1 MMQDSQQMSSTKSF
15 KAKLS
20 TTETKIV
27 VRNLHKV
34 FGNKPE
40 IALEMLKQGMHKDEI
55 FKQTGQVVGVQDA
68 SFEIMKGEIFVL
80 MGLSGSGKSTL
91 IRLLNRLIEPTSGNV
106 IMDGEDV
113 AAMSCERL
121 LDLRRKDMSMVF
133 QSFALLPHLTVLENA
148 AFGLEIAKVPKEERE
163 ARAMVVLEQ
172 VGLAAF
178 AKSTPDKL
186 SGGMQQRVGL
196 ARALAVN
203 PSLLLMDEAF
213 SALDPLRRTEMQD
226 VLMKLQQQEQRT
238 IIFVSHD
245 LEEALRI
252 GDRIC
257 IMEGGRVVQV
267 GTSDEILQ
275 NPADDYVRRFF
286 TGIDVNKFLTA
297 KDVAQ
302 KQQVTIFE
310 GEEDAKGGFKAA
322 LERLRLSDRI
332 FGFLLDNEH
341 KVLGVVSVQSLIDCV
356 DKPDATMRDALLPN
370 LKAITVNGDT
380 PVANLMQLVA
390 ESPCPLAVVDED
402 GEYLGAVT
410 KTVLLRRLCAKAE
423 HERRAA

>member
-1 MMQDSQQMSSTKSF
+1 MQDSQSMNTSPAKSASI
-15 KAKLS
+15 KITDA
-20 TTETKIV
+20 KIV
-27 VRNLHKV
+27 VRNLCKV

-40 IALEMLKQGMHKDEI
+40 VAVKMLKDGMHKDDI
-55 FKQTGQVVGVQDA
+55 QKQTGLVVGVQNA

-91 IRLLNRLIEPTSGNV
+91 IRLLNRLIEPTSGSV

-113 AAMSCERL
+113 AAMSTERL
-121 LDLRRKDMSMVF
+121 LELRRKDMSMVF
-133 QSFALLPHLTVLENA
+133 QSFALLPHLTVIENA
-148 AFGLEIAKVPKEERE
+148 AFGLEIAGIPKEERE

-172 VGLAAF
+172 VGLSAF
-178 AKSTPDKL
+178 ARSTPDKL

-322 LERLRLSDRI
+322 LERLNLHDRVY
-332 FGFLLDNEH
+332 GFVLDSAQH
-341 KVLGVVSVQSLIDCV
+341 VLGVVSVQSLIACV
-356 DKPDATMRDALLPN
+356 DKPDATMRDALLPD
-370 LKAITVNGDT
+370 LKAISVKGDT
-380 PVANLMQLVA
+380 PISNLMQLVA
-390 ESPCPLAVVDED
+390 ESPCPLAVVDD
-402 GEYLGAVT
+402 AGEYLGAVT
-410 KTVLLRRLCAKAE
+410 KTLLLRRLCA
-423 HERRAA
+423 RSTS

>member
-1 MMQDSQQMSSTKSF
+1 MQDSQQMSRPTGM
-15 KAKLS
+15 KAKVNI
-20 TTETKIV
+20 TETKIV

-40 IALEMLKQGMHKDEI
+40 IALEMLKEGKHKDEI
-55 FKQTGQVVGVQDA
+55 LKQTGQVVGVQDA
-68 SFEIMKGEIFVL
+68 SFDIMKGEIFVL

-106 IMDGEDV
+106 IMDSEDV
-113 AAMSCERL
+113 AAMSCNRL
-121 LDLRRKDMSMVF
+121 LELRRKDMSMVF

-148 AFGLEIAKVPKEERE
+148 AFGLEIAKVPKAERE

-332 FGFLLDNEH
+332 FGFVLNNAH

-370 LKAITVNGDT
+370 LKTITVKGDT
-380 PVANLMQLVA
+380 PVAGLMQLVA
-390 ESPCPLAVVDED
+390 ESPYPLAVIDED

-423 HERRAA
+423 QERKVS

>member
-1 MMQDSQQMSSTKSF
+1 MQESAQISSSSV
-15 KAKLS
+15 AAPPMLG
-20 TTETKIV
+20 EAKIV
-27 VRNLHKV
+27 VRNLCKV
-34 FGNKPE
+34 FGHNPE
-40 IALEMLKQGMHKDEI
+40 IALQMLKEGTHKDEI
-55 FKQTGQVVGVQDA
+55 QRQTGQVVGVQNA

-91 IRLLNRLIEPTSGNV
+91 IRLLNRLIEPTSGSV

-113 AAMSCERL
+113 AAMSKDRL

-133 QSFALLPHLTVLENA
+133 QSFALLPHLTVIENA
-148 AFGLEIAKVPKEERE
+148 AFGLEIAGVAKPERE
-163 ARAMVVLEQ
+163 ARAMKVLEQ
-172 VGLAAF
+172 VGLEAF

-310 GEEDAKGGFKAA
+310 GEEDTKGGFKAA
-322 LERLRLSDRI
+322 LERLRLHDRVY
-332 FGFLLDNEH
+332 GFVLDSSH
-341 KVLGVVSVQSLIDCV
+341 HVLGVVSVQSLIDCV
-356 DKPDATMRDALLPN
+356 SKKNATMRDALLPGLN
-370 LKAITVNGDT
+370 AITVKGDA
-380 PVANLMQLVA
+380 PIGSLMQLVA
-390 ESPCPLAVVDED
+390 ESPCPLAVVDD
-402 GEYLGAVT
+402 AGEYLGAVT
-410 KTVLLRRLCAKAE
+410 KTLLLQKLCS
-423 HERRAA
+423 RRAA